1 MPIGVLSLI
10 FAFGLLKLG
19 HKSVYIFIL
28 AIHDQ
33 MI

>member
-19 HKSVYIFIL
+19 HKNVYIFIL